1 MKIFCAI
8 KLNSQEK
15 EFLLKNI
22 GNSEVIFQD
31 EFVIDPIKYF
41 SDCDVCF
48 GNIPRKWV
56 EESTR
61 LKWIQLESVGYDSYL
76 SLTNR
81 KVKISNLKGFF
92 SIPVAESA
100 VSGILSLMRG
110 MNELTL
116 LKVKKEWVGA
126 AMRPSLRMLE
136 GSNVLI
142 LGAGAI
148 GNQMK
153 KLLSAFNCEVS
164 FYAKFNPKAQYFS
177 SEELSKAISEADV
190 IIGCLPESPETIYLI
205 NEERLSLMK
214 PTAIVVNVGRGS
226 LIDDTALA
234 QKLIDG
240 SIAGAVLDVTPKEP
254 LPEEHPFWNCPNVIL
269 SQHTGGGYKEEVLD
283 KVKVFLKNLQPY
295 INNEPLN
302 NLIP

>member
-8 KLNSQEK
+8 KLISNEK

-22 GNSEVIFQD
+22 GNYEVIFQD
-31 EFVIDPIKYF
+31 ELTNNPQKYF

-48 GNIPRKWV
+48 GNIPRTWV
-56 EESTR
+56 EESTK
-61 LKWIQLESVGYDSYL
+61 LKWIQLESVGYDPYM
-76 SLTNR
+76 SLTNQ

-110 MNELTL
+110 MNELSL
-116 LKVKKEWVGA
+116 LKDKKEWVGA
-126 AMRPSLRMLE
+126 ALRPSLRMLE

-148 GNQMK
+148 GYQME
-153 KLLSAFNCEVS
+153 KLLCAFNCVVS
-164 FYAKFNPKAQYFS
+164 FYDKFNPEAQYS
-177 SEELSKAISEADV
+177 RPEELTKAIPEADV
-190 IIGCLPESPETIYLI
+190 IIGCLPESPETIHLI
-205 NEERLSLMK
+205 NGERLSLMK
-214 PTAIVVNVGRGS
+214 PTTILVNAGRGS
-226 LIDDTALA
+226 LIDDLALA

-254 LPEEHPFWNCPNVIL
+254 LPEDHPLWNCPNTIL
-269 SQHTGGGYKEEVLD
+269 SQHTGGGYEEEVLD

>member
-8 KLNSQEK
+8 KLNSREK
-15 EFLLKNI
+15 EYLRRGI
-22 GNSEVIFQD
+22 GHTEVFFQD
-31 EFVIDPIKYF
+31 EIAEEPMKYF
-41 SDCDVCF
+41 LDCDVCF
-48 GNIPRKWV
+48 GNTPRAWV
-56 EESTR
+56 EESAS
-61 LKWIQLESVGYDSYL
+61 LNWLQLESVGYDPYL
-76 SLTNR
+76 ALTNR

-110 MNELTL
+110 MNELAL
-116 LKVKKEWVGA
+116 LKEKKEWVGA
-126 AMRPSLRMLE
+126 ALRPSLRMLE

-148 GNQMK
+148 GYQMK

-164 FYAKFNPKAQYFS
+164 FYDKFNPEAQYS
-177 SEELSKAISEADV
+177 RTEELTKAIPEADV
-190 IIGCLPESPETIYLI
+190 IIGCLPESPETINLI

-214 PTAIVVNVGRGS
+214 PTAILVNAGRGS
-226 LIDDTALA
+226 LIDDAALA
-234 QKLIDG
+234 QKLING

-254 LPEEHPFWNCPNVIL
+254 LPEDHPFWNCPNTIL
-269 SQHTGGGYKEEVLD
+269 SQHTGGGYEEEVLD

>member
-8 KLNSQEK
+8 KLNSNEK

-31 EFVIDPIKYF
+31 ELAIDPQKYF
-41 SDCDVCF
+41 SNCNVCF

-56 EESTR
+56 EESTQ
-61 LKWIQLESVGYDSYL
+61 LNWLQLESVGYDPYMD
-76 SLTNR
+76 LTNR

-110 MNELTL
+110 MNELAL

-148 GNQMK
+148 GYQLK
-153 KLLSAFNCEVS
+153 KLLSAFNCVVS
-164 FYAKFNPKAQYFS
+164 FYAKFNTEAQYFS

-190 IIGCLPESPETIYLI
+190 IIGCLPESLETIHLI

-226 LIDDTALA
+226 LIDDAALA
-234 QKLIDG
+234 QKLIDC

-254 LPEEHPFWNCPNVIL
+254 LPEDHPFWNCPNTIL
-269 SQHTGGGYKEEVLD
+269 SQHTGGGYEEEVLD